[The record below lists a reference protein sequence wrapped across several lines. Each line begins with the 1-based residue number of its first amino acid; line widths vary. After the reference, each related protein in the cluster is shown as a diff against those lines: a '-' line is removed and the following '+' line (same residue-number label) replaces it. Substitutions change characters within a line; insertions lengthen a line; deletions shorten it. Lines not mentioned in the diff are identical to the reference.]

1 MRLDRHR
8 IDRLSDEE
16 IIGELREVAKHYDF
30 VKFTRHEFDKV
41 AKNCKGTAVIS
52 RFGSWN
58 DALAKTE
65 LELKEKP
72 KKPRR
77 FISDNELM
85 VEMARVFEVLGHR
98 PSKTEWEALKPKFS
112 YTTYKTRYKGW
123 VNAWRHFFE
132 NFNGIDLESEE
143 SAESI
148 NGAQQASIELP
159 TEAKRTIPLKLRL
172 KVLQRDNFK
181 CVYCGASPATNSN
194 IQLHIDH
201 IDPFSKGGKSEFG
214 NLQTLCQ
221 NCNWGKG
228 DDET

>member
-1 MRLDRHR
+1 MNLDRHR

-16 IIGELREVAKHYDF
+16 IIGDLKEVAKHYGF

-41 AKNCKGTAVIS
+41 AKNCKGSAVIS
-52 RFGSWN
+52 RFGSWGK
-58 DALAKTE
+58 ALAKTE

-72 KKPRR
+72 KKSRH
-77 FISDNELM
+77 FISENELM

-132 NFNGIDLESEE
+132 NFKGIDLESEE
-143 SAESI
+143 STESI
-148 NGAQQASIELP
+148 NEIQQTPVEIT
-159 TEAKRTIPLKLRL
+159 TEEKRTIPLKLRL

-181 CVYCGASPATNSN
+181 CVYCGASPATDSN

-201 IDPFSKGGKSEFG
+201 IIPFSKGGKTEFG